1 MHGAQDEGPSGQD
14 GKTHP
19 GPDGTEHED
28 GGDGGAVPA
37 STKKKGKT
45 PDGKKGTTHPVP
57 DGTEQE
63 DGGDG
68 RAAPASKKKKGS
80 PHVIIL
86 WSSINS
92 LTHQTP
98 LVQSPI
104 YWVVPKLPG
113 TAQRALRFVC
123 FVLL

>member
-1 MHGAQDEGPSGQD
+1 
-14 GKTHP
+14 
-19 GPDGTEHED
+19 
-28 GGDGGAVPA
+28 
-37 STKKKGKT
+37 
-45 PDGKKGTTHPVP
+45 
-57 DGTEQE
+57 
-63 DGGDG
+63 
-68 RAAPASKKKKGS
+68 
-80 PHVIIL
+80 L

-104 YWVVPKLPG
+104 CWVVPKLPG

>member
-45 PDGKKGTTHPVP
+45 P

>member
-28 GGDGGAVPA
+28 GGDGGAV
-37 STKKKGKT
+37 
-45 PDGKKGTTHPVP
+45 
-57 DGTEQE
+57 
-63 DGGDG
+63 
-68 RAAPASKKKKGS
+68 PASKKKKGS